1 MKELKTLKQE
11 ISELRAILKKLRINI
26 ALNLAYYFWRYATK
40 RNPNLGYTCLDGLH
54 KLSFAEPQ
62 EEKEIITKPLPEPKQ
77 A

>member
-1 MKELKTLKQE
+1 MKTRKYYL
-11 ISELRAILKKLRINI
+11 LRIKTHIRNI
-26 ALNLAYYFWRYATK
+26 ITHLALHLAYYFWRYATK

-62 EEKEIITKPLPEPKQ
+62 EEKENITKPLPEPKQ